1 MKELLCSSN
10 QKYCIVF
17 VPFLFP
23 LFINTENK
31 YFLEKS
37 GLSNCHVWGDGS
49 EAGVLL
55 LLLLL
60 SKAVKV
66 CCKLRAENSSV
77 AKEVEALGVVWLGT
91 SPSSSNVLVGV
102 AGARVTCQWLKKKCS
117 YNRFKSQVFK
127 LAYR

>member
-1 MKELLCSSN
+1 MVLVL
-10 QKYCIVF
+10 
-17 VPFLFP
+17 FLFL
-23 LFINTENK
+23 LFINTDNK

-37 GLSNCHVWGDGS
+37 GLSCHVWGDGS

-60 SKAVKV
+60 SKGVKV
-66 CCKLRAENSSV
+66 CRQLRAENSSV
-77 AKEVEALGVVWLGT
+77 AKEVEALGVIWLCT

-117 YNRFKSQVFK
+117 YNRFKSQALL
-127 LAYR
+127 LAYRLEIAL